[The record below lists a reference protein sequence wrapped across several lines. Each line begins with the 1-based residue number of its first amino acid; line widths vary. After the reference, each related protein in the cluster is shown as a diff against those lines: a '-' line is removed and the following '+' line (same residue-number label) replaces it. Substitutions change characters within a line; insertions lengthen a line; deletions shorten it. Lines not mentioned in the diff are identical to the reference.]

1 MTVQTTFSMFQQLLS
16 ESIDAN
22 SDLSDTFKAALKLRV
37 TALPKYEPI
46 ALTSQNVDSL
56 VNATVD
62 AATDSILCPDGTTAE
77 IEWDLIT
84 FDTPVRIEGT
94 IGVMGALIGHVG
106 QGVETPVADADIT
119 LQYRLSATGTYVAF
133 TRDTVLAEVTTVQ
146 FKALIAS
153 QTGDHNMPQ
162 LHMLPE
168 QL

>member
-1 MTVQTTFSMFQQLLS
+1 MAVQTTFSMFQQLLS

-37 TALPKYEPI
+37 TALPQYEPI
-46 ALTSQNVDSL
+46 ALTSQNVDSTT
-56 VNATVD
+56 NATVN
-62 AATDSILCPDGTTAE
+62 AATDSITIADTFAGE

-94 IGVMGALIGHVG
+94 IGEIGALVGHDG
-106 QGVETPVADADIT
+106 QGTNTVVANADIT
-119 LQYRLSATGTYVAF
+119 LQYRLTASGTYVAF
-133 TRDTVLAEVTTVQ
+133 NRNTVLPEVTTIQ
-146 FKALIAS
+146 FKAVIAT
-153 QTGDHNMPQ
+153 QTGDHDMPQ